1 MKLYYS
7 KTSPYSRKVRLLL
20 YEAGLASTVAML
32 PCNPFEENPE
42 LIAAN
47 PLSKIPTLIT
57 GDQTALYDS
66 PVICEYLDT
75 LHPTARLIPPVGEA
89 RWSVLRWQALCD
101 GMLDAS
107 YNIVMERRRPANER
121 STTWIAQWETQILRA
136 LQYCEENLGTL
147 PAPLSLAQL
156 ALGAT
161 LGYLDF
167 RLAELDWRTHCPA
180 LNDWFEDFSLRES
193 MLKTKPDDA

>member
-20 YEAGLASTVAML
+20 YETGLASTVAML

-75 LHPTARLIPPVGEA
+75 LHPTASPHCSPPFVA
-89 RWSVLRWQALCD
+89 
-101 GMLDAS
+101 
-107 YNIVMERRRPANER
+107 RRRKGAAWVAFATEVR
-121 STTWIAQWETQILRA
+121 AGIAGTMSSTPTE
-136 LQYCEENLGTL
+136 
-147 PAPLSLAQL
+147 
-156 ALGAT
+156 
-161 LGYLDF
+161 
-167 RLAELDWRTHCPA
+167 
-180 LNDWFEDFSLRES
+180 
-193 MLKTKPDDA
+193 